1 MKHSLRLHLC
11 LFLTALLLPLAARA
25 QFFENIPTA
34 IPATCGMVYK
44 DTLVA
49 AADGSKLV
57 TQLYL
62 PDTQEPFPVVV
73 WRSPYLNFPTG
84 DWMKGARDYAQRG
97 IGVVIQRCRG
107 TGGSEG
113 VFQPNIYERKDG
125 LALLEWLQ
133 EAPWCKSIGLTGCSY
148 MGLTSWIVADALPS
162 KVKGI
167 YLEHYGVD
175 RHLSAYSSGLFR
187 QDILTAWAIG
197 NATEPIRKPTEFTTD
212 FKYGD
217 QMLYMP
223 QVTMD
228 EDLLGAPLP
237 WYRDWITHTDYTDPY
252 WHTGF
257 WELLKSIP
265 PKITVPMTIVAG
277 HFDHHMEGTLLG
289 YELLP
294 EETKAKSRLIVGGW
308 DHNYKTTPEL
318 PGVIHDIEVNINL
331 DTFEWFHSLLLEE
344 KEPEHEVLVYQI
356 GADKWL
362 HLAEWPSQQ
371 VFPVS
376 FYLGADGKLQAQA
389 PAEESALSYT
399 YDPSNPV
406 LSVGGETLFSADD
419 RKGSRLQPPVGY
431 RDDILFFRSEPLEQP
446 LYLSG
451 SPEATVWFSS
461 DCEDTAV
468 AVKISEEKAD
478 GSTYNIRTGIAT
490 LAFRED
496 KLGPRGTYT
505 PGEIEPV
512 RIQLL
517 PIEWEISAGSRIRVD
532 ICSSDFPQYS
542 LHSNYPGVWSEHASV
557 RVAHQQ
563 VWTGAQHASSI
574 TLPFSVQ
581 AYLAAQQPEPEKN
594 IVKPRKGKITQRI
607 AVFGGSLSV
616 NKESDAAKQIWA
628 DRLQA
633 EVTTYGV
640 GGAGFSLDQGCSVQK
655 QVDQAGIYDIY
666 VLWASTNDYT
676 NSRPCGSWQDY
687 TALDGYDQ
695 NKLHTQCGGIN
706 YCIKTILEKSPKAK
720 IYFFTSLRFFGQD
733 AGHNPFST
741 QPNNTGKTFAQ
752 YIQAQKDC
760 CAYYGIPVLD
770 QFSLQGINEFNYSQ
784 YYLPDRLHMNE
795 DGYRAIGPVQA
806 DFLATGR

>member
-1 MKHSLRLHLC
+1 
-11 LFLTALLLPLAARA
+11 
-25 QFFENIPTA
+25 
-34 IPATCGMVYK
+34 
-44 DTLVA
+44 
-49 AADGSKLV
+49 
-57 TQLYL
+57 
-62 PDTQEPFPVVV
+62 
-73 WRSPYLNFPTG
+73 
-84 DWMKGARDYAQRG
+84 
-97 IGVVIQRCRG
+97 
-107 TGGSEG
+107 
-113 VFQPNIYERKDG
+113 
-125 LALLEWLQ
+125 
-133 EAPWCKSIGLTGCSY
+133 
-148 MGLTSWIVADALPS
+148 
-162 KVKGI
+162 
-167 YLEHYGVD
+167 
-175 RHLSAYSSGLFR
+175 
-187 QDILTAWAIG
+187 
-197 NATEPIRKPTEFTTD
+197 
-212 FKYGD
+212 
-217 QMLYMP
+217 
-223 QVTMD
+223 
-228 EDLLGAPLP
+228 
-237 WYRDWITHTDYTDPY
+237 
-252 WHTGF
+252 
-257 WELLKSIP
+257 
-265 PKITVPMTIVAG
+265 
-277 HFDHHMEGTLLG
+277 
-289 YELLP
+289 
-294 EETKAKSRLIVGGW
+294 
-308 DHNYKTTPEL
+308 
-318 PGVIHDIEVNINL
+318 
-331 DTFEWFHSLLLEE
+331 
-344 KEPEHEVLVYQI
+344 
-356 GADKWL
+356 
-362 HLAEWPSQQ
+362 
-371 VFPVS
+371 
-376 FYLGADGKLQAQA
+376 
-389 PAEESALSYT
+389 
-399 YDPSNPV
+399 
-406 LSVGGETLFSADD
+406 VGGETLFSADD

-505 PGEIEPV
+505 PGEIVPV

-542 LHSNYPGVWSEHASV
+542 LHSNYPGVWSEQASV

-581 AYLAAQQPEPEKN
+581 AYLAAQQPEPEKHV
-594 IVKPRKGKITQRI
+594 VKPRKGKITQRI

-741 QPNNTGKTFAQ
+741 QPNKTGKTFAQ